1 MGSGMTGVYGKLPC
15 HGDFVRR
22 GLPQSFVAP
31 WDQWLQT
38 VVNSARASLGDEAFA
53 TLWDAASGWRFRLL
67 PGVCGEAA
75 VVGVL
80 LPSRD
85 SVGRRFPVTLASLA
99 DPDTV
104 TPDETWFAEV
114 ERVGRAGR
122 DQGDSVDA
130 LLAALPG
137 NPQNTGSPT
146 SKAAPAGWWA
156 ADGRHWELSALPDVA
171 QFQTMLQRPHEHA
184 AVRWTASAASHPG
197 TVRTR
202 NEDAFIDRSDIGLW
216 AVADGAGGHEAG
228 DIASAAIVAALAAIP
243 TGLSAG
249 EVLAQVRL
257 RLGEVHA
264 DLQRRTQSKTISSP
278 GPASTVVVLMVQGDH
293 FACLWA
299 GDSRAYLMR
308 DETLCQVTRD
318 HSLVQEMVDAGML
331 APGEAESHSQAHVI
345 TRAVG
350 SQDALQLDKVS
361 GRLMAGD
368 RLLLCTDGLFKALPE
383 SEIAAHLAADNKP
396 ESLLECALKAQ
407 ARDNVTYLIVASDS
421 NKPDN
426 AAA

>member
-1 MGSGMTGVYGKLPC
+1 MGHAMTGVYGKLPS

-31 WDQWLQT
+31 WDEWLQT
-38 VVNSARASLGDEAFA
+38 VVNAARTSLGDEEFA
-53 TLWDAASGWRFRLL
+53 SLWDAAPGWRFRLA
-67 PGVCGEAA
+67 PGACGEAA

-99 DPDTV
+99 EPGAV
-104 TPDETWFAEV
+104 PSDESWFAEL
-114 ERVGRAGR
+114 EKVGQAGR
-122 DQGDSVDA
+122 DQGDSVDV

-137 NPQNTGSPT
+137 GPQNIGSPT
-146 SKAAPAGWWA
+146 GKSSPAGWWT
-156 ADGRHWELSALPDVA
+156 ADGRHWELSALPNVA
-171 QFQTMLQRPHEHA
+171 QFRSMLQRPHVHA

-202 NEDAFIDRSDIGLW
+202 NEDAFIDRGDIGLW

-228 DIASAAIVAALAAIP
+228 DVASAAVVAALAAIP
-243 TGLSAG
+243 TGLTAG

-257 RLGEVHA
+257 KLGEAHS
-264 DLQRRTQSKTISSP
+264 DLQRRARSRSSGSP
-278 GPASTVVVLMVQGDH
+278 GPATTVVALLVQGDH

-308 DETLCQVTRD
+308 GGTLSQVTRD

-331 APGEAESHSQAHVI
+331 APGEAESHAQANVI
-345 TRAVG
+345 TRAIG
-350 SQDALQLDKVS
+350 SQEPLQLDKVS
-361 GRLMAGD
+361 GRLQAD
-368 RLLLCTDGLFKALPE
+368 DKLLLCTDGLFKALPE
-383 SEIAAHLAADNKP
+383 AEIAAHLAVGGKP
-396 ESLLECALKAQ
+396 GSLLECALNAK
-407 ARDNVTYLIVASDS
+407 ARDNVTFLVVMSDS
-421 NKPDN
+421 NVGLGCF
-426 AAA
+426 